1 MIGATPETWMRRAIE
16 LSRRGFPAP
25 NPHVGCVIVRGGRIV
40 GEGWHDHAGG
50 PHAERVALDHAGDA
64 ARGAD
69 VYVTLEPCA
78 HHGRTP
84 PCADAL
90 IAAGVARVIVA
101 CADPNPR
108 ASGGAARLRD
118 AGKPV
123 ETGLLEAEAA
133 EANAT
138 FLAAH
143 RLGRP
148 FVTLKA
154 AITLDGFIARP
165 DGMSQW
171 ITGPAAREEGHR
183 LRADMGV
190 VLVGRRTVEQ
200 DDPQLT
206 ARLAGVVNP
215 PLRVVLDPQARL
227 TGAERVFGRSG
238 ESWHVVLEGHAT
250 GPAYVPCPG
259 ANGTLD
265 LGVLL
270 ALLRECGHI
279 GVLVEGG
286 AATLRA
292 FLDTGFCDEIHL
304 FQAPIT
310 FGEGL
315 RWLPGDHRL
324 DRAFVALPPAQVGPD
339 LHLRWR
345 ANP

>member
-1 MIGATPETWMRRAIE
+1 MAENWMRRAIE

-25 NPHVGCVIVRGGRIV
+25 NPHVGCVIVRAGQIV

-50 PHAERVALDHAGDA
+50 PHAERVALDHAAEA

-78 HHGRTP
+78 HQGRTP

-101 CADPNPR
+101 CPDPNPR
-108 ASGGAARLRD
+108 ASGGAERLRE
-118 AGKPV
+118 AGIRV
-123 ETGLLEAEAA
+123 ETGMLESEAA

-154 AITLDGFIARP
+154 AITIDGFMARA
-165 DGMSQW
+165 DGTSQW
-171 ITGPAAREEGHR
+171 ITGPEAREEGHR
-183 LRADMGV
+183 LRAEMGV
-190 VLVGRRTVEQ
+190 VLVGRRTVAH

-206 ARLAGVVNP
+206 ARLPGVVNQ
-215 PLRVVLDPQARL
+215 PLRVVLDPYARL
-227 TGAERVFGRSG
+227 TGAERVFRAPG
-238 ESWHVVLEGHAT
+238 ESWHVVLEGHAQR
-250 GPAYVPCPG
+250 AEHLPCPG
-259 ANGTLD
+259 ADGTLD
-265 LGVLL
+265 LGELL
-270 ALLRECGHI
+270 ALLRDRGHV

-286 AATLRA
+286 ATTLRA
-292 FLDTGFCDEIHL
+292 FIDAGFSDEIHL

-315 RWLPGDHRL
+315 RWCPGGSPV
-324 DRAFVALPPAQVGPD
+324 DRSFAALPPSRVGPD

-345 ANP
+345 AGP